1 MAHRQSN
8 SDASSGTGTAQ
19 LLVVLL
25 AFAWGFMWMAT
36 ATGLRDIA
44 PWILR
49 MTGTGLGAATLFIA
63 ARIAGFDLTVPP
75 RQRFHV
81 MAGGFFN
88 VGAFHILMAF
98 SQLYGATSR
107 TVIIAYTMPIWVA
120 ALSVVLLHERLDRIR
135 IVALGLCVAGIGILV
150 GPLFADGFP
159 TFVIYAFTGVLSWA
173 FGTVYMKWQHVTVP
187 PLANAAWQ
195 LLFGFCFLLAGTL
208 IFEGMPR
215 LWPISTASIV
225 ALVYIGLFGVG
236 LAHFLWWSI
245 VGQLSPLTASIGAL
259 LVPVVGVTTSI
270 VFLGERPTLADSIG
284 FVLIFSAA
292 ASVLLQPAFKA
303 ATKRDK
309 FR

>member
-1 MAHRQSN
+1 MVQRQP
-8 SDASSGTGTAQ
+8 DSGSTSGAGTAR

-25 AFAWGFMWMAT
+25 AFAWGFMWIAT
-36 ATGLRDIA
+36 ATALRDIA
-44 PWILR
+44 PWTLR
-49 MTGTGLGAATLFIA
+49 MAGTGLGAAVLFIA
-63 ARIAGFDLTVPP
+63 AKAAGYDLTVPR

-98 SQLYGATSR
+98 SQLHGATSR

-120 ALSVVLLHERLDRIR
+120 VFSVLLLHERLDRLRTI
-135 IVALGLCVAGIGILV
+135 ALTLCVAGIVILV

-159 TFVIYAFTGVLSWA
+159 AFVLYAFTGAVSWA

-208 IFEGMPR
+208 IFEGVPR
-215 LWPISTASIV
+215 LWPISTSSIL
-225 ALVYIGLFGVG
+225 ALAYIGLFGVG

-245 VGQLSPLTASIGAL
+245 VGRLSPLTASIGAL
-259 LVPVVGVTTSI
+259 LVPVVGVSASI
-270 VFLGERPTLADSIG
+270 VLLGERPTLADGIG
-284 FVLIFSAA
+284 FVLIFAAA
-292 ASVLLQPAFKA
+292 ASVLLRPAVQ
-303 ATKRDK
+303 R
-309 FR
+309 R